1 MTAIKVHL
9 NLCSMSLRRDALLT
23 LVLVVTLTPM
33 VESTVTLLRLVAIP
47 MPLNSMMEILITA
60 ATCLLS
66 LVMGLQAVIVVQV
79 AQVELMV
86 ATKGTFT
93 QWTLKTKCMLNLMD
107 SLVVIKVTLEDMLV
121 VVTLAQ

>member
-47 MPLNSMMEILITA
+47 MPLNSMMEILITE
-60 ATCLLS
+60 ATCLLN
-66 LVMGLQAVIVVQV
+66 LVMGLQVVMVVQV
-79 AQVELMV
+79 ALVELVV

-93 QWTLKTKCMLNLMD
+93 RWTLKTKCMLNLMD